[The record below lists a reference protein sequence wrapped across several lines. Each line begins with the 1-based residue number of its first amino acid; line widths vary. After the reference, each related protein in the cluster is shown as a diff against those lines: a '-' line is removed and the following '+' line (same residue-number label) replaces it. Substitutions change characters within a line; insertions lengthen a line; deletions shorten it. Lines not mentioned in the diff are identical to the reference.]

1 MLHRLPVALLFC
13 VLVSASAYGWIA
25 MGDSVG
31 KLRPFPGLR
40 PQPAPHKVHPA
51 ADHGPGPLPSSG
63 VRPPAAGPITPPTGQ
78 LPVRALRWVAPDGAS
93 LIELPGAMD
102 LLTEALSPPEGA
114 WADVE
119 ILLGDEA
126 WLDTTT
132 VDLAGETLTL
142 ALSDPDA
149 TGTLVLDWPESGDPV
164 GALLVP
170 LDE

>member
-1 MLHRLPVALLFC
+1 MVRRLPVALLFC

-25 MGDSVG
+25 MGDGVG

-51 ADHGPGPLPSSG
+51 ADHGPGRLPSPG
-63 VRPPAAGPITPPTGQ
+63 LHPHAPTQRPEPTGQ
-78 LPVRALRWVAPDGAS
+78 LPVRALRWVATDGAS

-102 LLTEALSPPEGA
+102 LLTDALSPPEGA

-126 WLDTTT
+126 WLDT
-132 VDLAGETLTL
+132 VDLDLAGETLTL
-142 ALSDPDA
+142 TLSDPDA
-149 TGTLVLDWPESGDPV
+149 AGPLVLDWPESGDPA

>member
-1 MLHRLPVALLFC
+1 MLRRLPVALLFC

-25 MGDSVG
+25 MGDGVG

-51 ADHGPGPLPSSG
+51 ADHGPGRLPSSG
-63 VRPPAAGPITPPTGQ
+63 LRPNAPIQRPEPTGQ

-102 LLTEALSPPEGA
+102 LLTDALSPPEGA

-126 WLDTTT
+126 WLDT
-132 VDLAGETLTL
+132 VDLDLAGETLTL
-142 ALSDPDA
+142 TLSDPDA
-149 TGTLVLDWPESGDPV
+149 AGPLVLDWPESGDPA